1 MNYAIVEAM
10 KKFDFE
16 DVGDFSWDCIVSLFL
31 FLFLFFVFCFVYV
44 NFVCFILLLFFSPLI
59 HLDKGYLNKQY
70 IGSAVQSIYYFN
82 TCTSSALSTGFT
94 IVFGCA

>member
-1 MNYAIVEAM
+1 MHSVSDLGEMRPCARYVMRPRLIWALTEVDPVGLHRQSTLVYAI
-10 KKFDFE
+10 
-16 DVGDFSWDCIVSLFL
+16 
-31 FLFLFFVFCFVYV
+31 
-44 NFVCFILLLFFSPLI
+44 FVCFILLLFFSPLI